1 MLPSF
6 EGGRLVIGGFFLAL
20 LLTVHA
26 VLVGGVVLTVTA
38 R

>member
-1 MLPSF
+1 M
-6 EGGRLVIGGFFLAL
+6 VIGGFFLAL

-26 VLVGGVVLTVTA
+26 VLVGVVVVTVTA